1 MAYDAGSAIA
11 QYIISTKQA
20 EQAEQIIKGI
30 WQRIGQSQQP
40 ATNGTKTATAEEVKL
55 AQALAKTA
63 EAEARR
69 AAATAKKAAED
80 AKANIRTAQ
89 QAVEEQKLA
98 REVANTAA
106 AEDRAAQAA
115 LRRSAAEQ
123 KASQQGKN
131 GGLGPALP
139 RTVDGLS
146 GPALNAAKAFLTLQA
161 AQKTLDFVKTGASA
175 YDTAKAFDGLAISAK
190 TTSATLLSSLRAAAD
205 GTIRDTDLIKS
216 ANLGLLLTNGKIAKD
231 LPQIIEIARASAK
244 ATGQDINFIYDSLV
258 RGIARGSPRIIDN
271 AGITLDAA
279 AAFNT
284 YAKSIGKSADKLTS
298 QEQQQATL
306 NAVLAKGGEIIKT
319 VGIDGNSASTNID
332 RATIAVKN
340 LGDALA
346 QKIAPFVGES
356 AGGFANL
363 LNLGSISPGTDSAGE
378 GVQAKLVRDAS
389 GYDAYT
395 AAVAKTNE
403 QIKAEAGY
411 FGYVT
416 NGLNALT
423 PAEFAY
429 TQALIQR
436 GVATGNAILNTRAH
450 SGVLKEL
457 NDFIS
462 VSSAG
467 NNQLRDSLLQQVPAL
482 ADVASGTEAEKNK
495 VFDLIASLADG
506 TTKDYEFVVALGEL
520 TKAHDA
526 AQQAAFQEERE
537 TRNLERSFADIV
549 PAANAAA
556 SAIAGLAGA
565 KLRDRS
571 LDDRSGLNSGQL
583 KSVED
588 AFANH
593 LKTQDALEGANNQKR
608 LALAKT
614 SAQRI
619 AELQRELNRETDP
632 VKRIQL
638 ETQIIQERNSNAK
651 KHTGELDKQLK
662 LQESIFDS
670 INKQK
675 DAQLSLLELQIKDR
689 QESRKEDRELRAAQR
704 ILNSQT
710 ASADL
715 KARAQ
720 DRIDLINVNR
730 QQRQQKII
738 EDSATANATIRNGK
752 LYQSIPGSTGS
763 PTAAASGTSAQ
774 STQSTGSAPLAASGA
789 SSGAVMVN
797 VIIDGKTAW
806 SGMAPYAWTE
816 MMQAVN
822 SVKTTKGV

>member
-231 LPQIIEIARASAK
+231 LPQVIEIARASAK

-279 AAFNT
+279 AAFDT
-284 YAKSIGKSADKLTS
+284 YAKSIGKSADQLTS

-306 NAVLAKGGEIIKT
+306 NAVLAKGGR
-319 VGIDGNSASTNID
+319 GN
-332 RATIAVKN
+332 
-340 LGDALA
+340 
-346 QKIAPFVGES
+346 
-356 AGGFANL
+356 
-363 LNLGSISPGTDSAGE
+363 
-378 GVQAKLVRDAS
+378 
-389 GYDAYT
+389 
-395 AAVAKTNE
+395 
-403 QIKAEAGY
+403 
-411 FGYVT
+411 
-416 NGLNALT
+416 
-423 PAEFAY
+423 
-429 TQALIQR
+429 
-436 GVATGNAILNTRAH
+436 H
-450 SGVLKEL
+450 
-457 NDFIS
+457 
-462 VSSAG
+462 
-467 NNQLRDSLLQQVPAL
+467 
-482 ADVASGTEAEKNK
+482 
-495 VFDLIASLADG
+495 
-506 TTKDYEFVVALGEL
+506 
-520 TKAHDA
+520 
-526 AQQAAFQEERE
+526 
-537 TRNLERSFADIV
+537 
-549 PAANAAA
+549 
-556 SAIAGLAGA
+556 
-565 KLRDRS
+565 
-571 LDDRSGLNSGQL
+571 
-583 KSVED
+583 
-588 AFANH
+588 
-593 LKTQDALEGANNQKR
+593 QDCWA
-608 LALAKT
+608 
-614 SAQRI
+614 
-619 AELQRELNRETDP
+619 
-632 VKRIQL
+632 
-638 ETQIIQERNSNAK
+638 
-651 KHTGELDKQLK
+651 
-662 LQESIFDS
+662 
-670 INKQK
+670 
-675 DAQLSLLELQIKDR
+675 
-689 QESRKEDRELRAAQR
+689 
-704 ILNSQT
+704 
-710 ASADL
+710 
-715 KARAQ
+715 
-720 DRIDLINVNR
+720 
-730 QQRQQKII
+730 
-738 EDSATANATIRNGK
+738 
-752 LYQSIPGSTGS
+752 
-763 PTAAASGTSAQ
+763 
-774 STQSTGSAPLAASGA
+774 
-789 SSGAVMVN
+789 
-797 VIIDGKTAW
+797 
-806 SGMAPYAWTE
+806 
-816 MMQAVN
+816 
-822 SVKTTKGV
+822 